1 MAAAW
6 LMKLPRFS
14 DAEPSGRSRHL
25 GSELDLIVGRL
36 EPGYAAPDLHTE
48 ALCQEPMCLICTPQ
62 HPLATLKRVG
72 WPLLHTTAQRHSQTH
87 LRWRQ
92 RKTIHRRDSFVHRC
106 QYGPS
111 RGDWTREVPCA
122 AVNCGLSTRL
132 PSMSAASPG
141 NASAL
146 FDFKSATLSL
156 EAFLL
161 RTANLTSLSQALTE
175 RFGSTPD
182 LFNGEPVVIDLS
194 HLASLELNVNFPE
207 LIALLA
213 RFKLKAIA
221 VRGGTVAQTQSAQNA
236 GLIEAP
242 ESHAHAA
249 RVETVVQEVVREV
262 IREVPVEVPVHV
274 PMAAST
280 MFIDKPLRSGQ
291 QVYAKGGDLIV
302 LAAVNHGA
310 EVIADGSIHV
320 YAPLRGK
327 AIAGAKGNTE
337 ARIFS
342 ICMEPELLSIAG
354 TYRTTDT
361 PLPPDVTGK
370 PAQIRLEGDRLVFD
384 PISL

>member
-1 MAAAW
+1 
-6 LMKLPRFS
+6 
-14 DAEPSGRSRHL
+14 
-25 GSELDLIVGRL
+25 
-36 EPGYAAPDLHTE
+36 
-48 ALCQEPMCLICTPQ
+48 
-62 HPLATLKRVG
+62 
-72 WPLLHTTAQRHSQTH
+72 
-87 LRWRQ
+87 
-92 RKTIHRRDSFVHRC
+92 
-106 QYGPS
+106 
-111 RGDWTREVPCA
+111 
-122 AVNCGLSTRL
+122 
-132 PSMSAASPG
+132 MSAASPG

-182 LFNGEPVVIDLS
+182 LFNGEPGVIDLS

>member
-1 MAAAW
+1 
-6 LMKLPRFS
+6 
-14 DAEPSGRSRHL
+14 
-25 GSELDLIVGRL
+25 
-36 EPGYAAPDLHTE
+36 
-48 ALCQEPMCLICTPQ
+48 
-62 HPLATLKRVG
+62 
-72 WPLLHTTAQRHSQTH
+72 
-87 LRWRQ
+87 
-92 RKTIHRRDSFVHRC
+92 
-106 QYGPS
+106 
-111 RGDWTREVPCA
+111 
-122 AVNCGLSTRL
+122 
-132 PSMSAASPG
+132 MSAASPG

-161 RTANLTSLSQALTE
+161 RTANLSSLAQALEE
-175 RFGSTPD
+175 RFGSSPD
-182 LFNGEPVVIDLS
+182 LFNGEPVVIDLT
-194 HLASLELNVNFPE
+194 HLASLDLHVNFPE

-221 VRGGTVAQTQSAQNA
+221 VRGGTVAQTRSAEDA

-242 ESHAHAA
+242 ESHAAT

-337 ARIFS
+337 ARIFALH
-342 ICMEPELLSIAG
+342 MEPELLSIAG
-354 TYRTTDT
+354 TYRTTDN
-361 PLPPDVTGK
+361 PLPDDVTGK
-370 PAQIRLEGDRLVFD
+370 PAQIRLEGERLVFD
-384 PISL
+384 PIAL

>member
-1 MAAAW
+1 
-6 LMKLPRFS
+6 
-14 DAEPSGRSRHL
+14 
-25 GSELDLIVGRL
+25 
-36 EPGYAAPDLHTE
+36 
-48 ALCQEPMCLICTPQ
+48 
-62 HPLATLKRVG
+62 
-72 WPLLHTTAQRHSQTH
+72 
-87 LRWRQ
+87 
-92 RKTIHRRDSFVHRC
+92 
-106 QYGPS
+106 
-111 RGDWTREVPCA
+111 
-122 AVNCGLSTRL
+122 
-132 PSMSAASPG
+132 MSAASPG

-161 RTANLTSLSQALTE
+161 RTANLSSLAQALEE
-175 RFGSTPD
+175 RFGSSPD
-182 LFNGEPVVIDLS
+182 LFNGEPVVIDLT
-194 HLASLELNVNFPE
+194 HLASLDLHVNFPE

-221 VRGGTVAQTQSAQNA
+221 VRGGTVAQTRSAQDA

-242 ESHAHAA
+242 ESHAAT

-337 ARIFS
+337 ARIFALH
-342 ICMEPELLSIAG
+342 MEPELLSIAG
-354 TYRTTDT
+354 TYRTTDN
-361 PLPPDVTGK
+361 PLPDDVTGK
-370 PAQIRLEGDRLVFD
+370 PAQIRLEGERLVFD
-384 PISL
+384 PIAL

>member
-1 MAAAW
+1 
-6 LMKLPRFS
+6 
-14 DAEPSGRSRHL
+14 
-25 GSELDLIVGRL
+25 
-36 EPGYAAPDLHTE
+36 
-48 ALCQEPMCLICTPQ
+48 
-62 HPLATLKRVG
+62 
-72 WPLLHTTAQRHSQTH
+72 
-87 LRWRQ
+87 
-92 RKTIHRRDSFVHRC
+92 
-106 QYGPS
+106 
-111 RGDWTREVPCA
+111 
-122 AVNCGLSTRL
+122 
-132 PSMSAASPG
+132 MSAASPG
-141 NASAL
+141 NASAP